1 VIRRYGPRLL
11 VAVVLLAFLAALPHM
26 IPEEKITDT
35 QLSYVGTF
43 AIALLGL
50 VVLTGYT
57 GQISLGHGA
66 FMAIGA
72 YVTAILS
79 VDHDVPALLTLPLA
93 GLVAGLAGF
102 LFGFPALR
110 LEGVYLAL
118 ATFAL
123 AVIVPSL
130 ATRFAFTGGS
140 AGILLDLPTSPIGR
154 FSPELWLYYVTWAI
168 GVVLFVAA
176 VLFVRGREGRALRAI
191 RDGEIAAVSSGVSL
205 ARYKTLAFGVSAFYA
220 GVAGGLYA
228 ILNFIVT
235 PGTFAVTLSI
245 LLLAGLVIGGSS
257 SLLGVLVGAAFVEFM
272 PLYSG
277 DLLAPVVD
285 AGQAVGL
292 PVADVDPTT
301 PGVPSV
307 VYGLVLLLVL
317 FVMPSGAAGLFRR
330 LGVLTKTTYSRL
342 GSSSNRVIPSRRS
355 S

>member
-1 VIRRYGPRLL
+1 MTRRLALRLL
-11 VAVVLLAFLAALPHM
+11 GYGILLALIAAAPHVL
-26 IPEEKITDT
+26 PEEKVTDT
-35 QLSYVGTF
+35 QLAYVGTF

-50 VVLTGYT
+50 TILTGWT
-57 GQISLGHGA
+57 GQISLGHGG

-79 VDHDVPALLTLPLA
+79 VDHGVPDLLTLPLA

-110 LEGVYLAL
+110 LAGVYLAL

-123 AVIVPSL
+123 AVIIPSV

-140 AGILLDLPTSPIGR
+140 AGILLDLPTSPTAR
-154 FSPELWLYYVTWAI
+154 FSPELWLYYVTWGI
-168 GVVLFVAA
+168 AA
-176 VLFVRGREGRALRAI
+176 VLFAAALVFLHGRRGRALRAI
-191 RDGEIAAVSSGVSL
+191 RDGELAAVSSGVSL

-235 PGTFAVTLSI
+235 PGTFQVTLSI
-245 LLLAGLVIGGSS
+245 LLLAGLVIGGAS

-272 PLYSG
+272 PLYAG
-277 DLLAPVVD
+277 DVLAPVIDFVQRFGVPVD
-285 AGQAVGL
+285 
-292 PVADVDPTT
+292 DVDPTT

-307 VYGLVLLLVL
+307 VYGVVLLLVL
-317 FVMPSGAAGLFRR
+317 FAMPNGAAGLLRR
-330 LGVLTKTTYSRL
+330 LGVFTKRTYSRF
-342 GSSSNRVIPSRRS
+342 GSSNSRVIPSRRRA
-355 S
+355 